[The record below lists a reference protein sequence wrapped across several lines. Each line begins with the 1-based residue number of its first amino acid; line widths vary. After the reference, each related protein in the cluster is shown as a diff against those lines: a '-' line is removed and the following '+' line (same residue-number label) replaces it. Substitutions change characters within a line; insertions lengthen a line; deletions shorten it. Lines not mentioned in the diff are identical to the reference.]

1 MSAFDDTFTSL
12 FEDVLKDLKCQPDTK
27 AYIIS
32 IYVKYKTSDFDL
44 SKDSVALM
52 FAQARN
58 KHSFY
63 LYQNLADWI
72 FFSNTI
78 HPNHLKFASKEYY
91 DTIARLS
98 YNSCYNLINRKWQ
111 LFQELSDNF
120 IDLEEQAKNKIYKL
134 KF

>member
-1 MSAFDDTFTSL
+1 MLQDTFTNF
-12 FEDVLKDLKCQPDTK
+12 FEEKFEDLKCQPDTK

-32 IYVKYKTSDFDL
+32 IYVKYKKPDFDL
-44 SKDSVALM
+44 SKDSVTLL

-72 FFSNTI
+72 FFSNTVY
-78 HPNHLKFASKEYY
+78 PTHLKYANKDYY
-91 DTIARLS
+91 DTIGKLS
-98 YNSCYNLINRKWQ
+98 YNSCYNLINKRWT

-120 IDLEEQAKNKIYKL
+120 IELEEQVKNKIYTK
-134 KF
+134 KY